1 MCVGE
6 VIITYFL
13 KYVILFVHTIL
24 MAIKWSDN
32 EVRNTMT
39 GNFLPIVNI
48 WLWTQAVQAYILW
61 DGLALL

>member
-13 KYVILFVHTIL
+13 KYVILFVHAIL

-48 WLWTQAVQAYILW
+48 WLWTQTVQAYILW
-61 DGLALL
+61 VGLALF